1 LSRCEK
7 LMTTTPDVVSIEY
20 EDLVQFD
27 PTTTAG
33 EQLMERIG
41 VEAFGPDG
49 LGIVAVRH
57 VPDFAV
63 KRLAL
68 LPLAAQLP
76 TLPDIDS
83 CVDASSLYSI
93 GWSHGKE
100 ALGPSGQ
107 RDVSKGSYYVNPF
120 AATPVDDDNDDTAT
134 IIKNVWPASL
144 PQLRPAVLEMADL
157 LQHVGCLVA
166 KVCDAYCQSKQ
177 QTVGTS
183 RTRSSSSSI
192 EQAIRTSRAAK
203 ARLLHYFA
211 APTVRDNNDGA
222 ATTTMNDDEYSWCAW
237 HNDHVRREAL
247 TYSVASVLTYI
258 IIHTGLSDRPRAW
271 NVHARRTRD
280 SG

>member
-1 LSRCEK
+1 
-7 LMTTTPDVVSIEY
+7 MAATPVVVSIEY

-41 VEAFGPDG
+41 EEAFGPNG

-57 VPDFAV
+57 VPDFAT

-120 AATPVDDDNDDTAT
+120 AATSDDDKDDTAT
-134 IIKNVWPASL
+134 STKNVWPASL

-157 LQHVGCLVA
+157 LQRVGCLVA

-177 QTVGTS
+177 QGTS
-183 RTRSSSSSI
+183 TSSNSI

-211 APTVRDNNDGA
+211 APTVRDNDHGA
-222 ATTTMNDDEYSWCAW
+222 ASTTTMNDDDDDDYSWCAW
-237 HNDHVRREAL
+237 HNDHVRREAQP
-247 TYSVASVLTYI
+247 YSVASGISCSPLLSI
-258 IIHTGLSDRPRAW
+258 TGLSDRPRAW
-271 NVHARRTRD
+271 NVHSQRTRD
-280 SG
+280 CG

>member
-1 LSRCEK
+1 
-7 LMTTTPDVVSIEY
+7 MTATPVVVSIEY

-41 VEAFGPDG
+41 EEAFGPDG
-49 LGIVAVRH
+49 LGIVVVRH
-57 VPDFAV
+57 VPDFAA
-63 KRLAL
+63 KRLSL

-120 AATPVDDDNDDTAT
+120 AATPDDDDDNHDDTAT
-134 IIKNVWPASL
+134 SIKNVWPASL

-157 LQHVGCLVA
+157 LQRVGCLVA

-177 QTVGTS
+177 CTS
-183 RTRSSSSSI
+183 TTSSSSI

-211 APTVRDNNDGA
+211 APTPVRDNDHGA
-222 ATTTMNDDEYSWCAW
+222 ASTTMNDDDDYSWCAW
-237 HNDHVRREAL
+237 HNDHVRREAQP
-247 TYSVASVLTYI
+247 YSVASGISCSPLLSI
-258 IIHTGLSDRPRAW
+258 TGLSDRPRAW
-271 NVHARRTRD
+271 NVHSQRT
-280 SG
+280 SAC

>member
-1 LSRCEK
+1 
-7 LMTTTPDVVSIEY
+7 
-20 EDLVQFD
+20 
-27 PTTTAG
+27 
-33 EQLMERIG
+33 

-100 ALGPSGQ
+100 ALGPSGR

-120 AATPVDDDNDDTAT
+120 ASPPDDDDANDDTAT
-134 IIKNVWPASL
+134 SIKNVWPASL
-144 PQLRPAVLEMADL
+144 PQLRPAVLAMADL

-166 KVCDAYCQSKQ
+166 KICDAYCQSKQ
-177 QTVGTS
+177 KTVGTS
-183 RTRSSSSSI
+183 TSSSSSI

-211 APTVRDNNDGA
+211 AVPTVRDNNGGA
-222 ATTTMNDDEYSWCAW
+222 ATTTMNDDDYSWCTW

-247 TYSVASVLTYI
+247 TYSVAYEYSFSPSLSI
-258 IIHTGLSDRPRAW
+258 TGLSDRSRAW
-271 NVHARRTRD
+271 NVHSRRTRD
-280 SG
+280 